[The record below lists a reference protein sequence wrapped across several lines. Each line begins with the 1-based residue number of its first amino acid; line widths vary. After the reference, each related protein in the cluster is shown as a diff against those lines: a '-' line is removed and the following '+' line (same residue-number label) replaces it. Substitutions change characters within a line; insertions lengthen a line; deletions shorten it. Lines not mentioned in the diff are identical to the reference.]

1 MSNLTI
7 ESAKNHP
14 VFNQV
19 LNALITN
26 RFYSELQIE
35 KEKVIIEKDIL
46 DKSIWLA
53 SIISTSIEEEDKYL
67 SSVFGI
73 TLFLEYDSQEYRK
86 TAYIILSRSGNLI
99 ASRFFKEL
107 MTINSITGNLLFNR
121 SFGTMMDFE
130 LGSKIALNEI
140 ESGNGKILGS
150 DYQKHL
156 WNVLTKTNYNTA
168 ISAPTSAG
176 KSFIIQNYIRQTF
189 LNKDSFY
196 VVYIV
201 PTRALISQV
210 SEDFKKILGND
221 VSINTAFIEKENEDK
236 GQFTNKEIFI
246 LTPERTLK
254 LMQYSYENEFSPDLI
269 FIDEVQN
276 IEDDGNRGFLFEY
289 LINEIETYWFKS
301 RKVIAGPFLNN
312 PDVLL
317 KLMFKEVSENLKTM
331 FSPVFQL
338 KISFKPSKINNSIT
352 SKIFFLEKL
361 INTIEVPIDF
371 DYGKD
376 VVQNKLKTTVKILL
390 RFGDK
395 SKNII
400 YLPKANYVEDFAIY
414 LAKAKNND
422 DKKFILSN
430 EILELIDLI
439 KEEIHSDY
447 YLIDTLKVKTA
458 FHHGKLPEII
468 RGELEYLFANG
479 YLDNIICTSTLVEG
493 VNLPAEKVFIPYPKK
508 DGNDLSKFE
517 FGNIVGRAGRI
528 RDALTGTIICLEKS
542 DEDWAEEFFENEPDK
557 EITPAINKI
566 LKYPINELIAA
577 LNQPLDANN
586 KKNEFGVIFL
596 KLKYLKGEQNLIDYL
611 NNKNVDEDS
620 INLIVEN
627 LSERLKGIK
636 IPSELVKL
644 NPSIDPELQNELYLK
659 IKNEGIEKWV
669 FHDHKNFYAR
679 WKKEILI
686 TKSHE
691 ESNFYGQLKNI
702 LFKLDEVFDFNNE
715 AYFKHDISRSL
726 SQMVFYATLWLDNR
740 GFKELIIREINFNAD
755 TKGIIDKENKNDIN
769 KTINEVIKVYSSI
782 ISYVLV
788 KYTKLLSD
796 ILKHILNEEELEKH
810 KQSIS
815 LPTMLEL
822 GTSNT
827 LVLLLISK
835 GISRS
840 IAIKIYKLIP
850 EEEAE
855 NPIDWL
861 SKQKEL
867 NIKNIYNKYLKRKGF
882 LLQDKEI

>member
-1 MSNLTI
+1 MTNLTI
-7 ESAKNHP
+7 KSAKNHP

-19 LNALITN
+19 LNSMITN
-26 RFYSELQIE
+26 RFYSELQVETEKIE
-35 KEKVIIEKDIL
+35 IEKDIL

-73 TLFLEYDSQEYRK
+73 ALFLEYDSQEYRK

-107 MTINSITGNLLFNR
+107 ISIDSITGNLLFKG

-140 ESGNGKILGS
+140 DNGSKKIISS

-156 WNVLTKTNYNTA
+156 WNILIKTNHNVA

-189 LNKDSFY
+189 LTKDSFF

-210 SEDFKKILGND
+210 SEDFKKILGDD
-221 VSINTAFIEKENEDK
+221 VSINTAFIENDNVDKE
-236 GQFTNKEIFI
+236 QFSKKEIFI

-254 LMQYSYENEFSPDLI
+254 LMQYSYENEFFPDLI

-276 IEDDGNRGFLFEY
+276 IEDDGNRGFLLEY
-289 LINEIETYWFKS
+289 LVNEIETNWRKS

-312 PDVLL
+312 PDLLL

-338 KISFKPSKINNSIT
+338 KISLKPSKSSNSV
-352 SKIFFLEKL
+352 SAKIFFRENL
-361 INTIEVPIDF
+361 INTIEVPINF

-376 VVQNKLKTTVKILL
+376 ILKSKLKTTVKVLL

-400 YLPKANYVEDFAIY
+400 YLPKTNYVEDFSNY
-414 LAKAKNND
+414 LTEAKKAND
-422 DKKFILSN
+422 VKYELSN
-430 EILELIDLI
+430 EINELIDLI
-439 KEEIHSDY
+439 KEEIHPDY
-447 YLIDTLKVKTA
+447 YLIDTLRIKSA

-508 DGNDLSKFE
+508 DGDDLSPFE

-528 RDALTGTIICLEKS
+528 RDALTGTIICLEKN
-542 DEDWAEEFFENEPDK
+542 DKDWAEEFFENEPNK
-557 EITPAINKI
+557 EIIPAINKI
-566 LKYPINELIAA
+566 LKYPIDDLVYA
-577 LNQPLDANN
+577 LNQPID
-586 KKNEFGVIFL
+586 KSRKNIEFAVIFL
-596 KLKYLKGEQNLIDYL
+596 KLKHLEGDQKLKDYL
-611 NNKNVDEDS
+611 ISKNVSDQ
-620 INLIVEN
+620 IIQTITNT
-627 LSERLKGIK
+627 LSEKLADITL
-636 IPSELVKL
+636 PNELLKL
-644 NPSIDPELQNELYLK
+644 NPNIDPELQNELYSR
-659 IKNEGIEKWV
+659 IKEEGIENWV
-669 FHDHKNFYAR
+669 FHKNVNFNAR
-679 WKKEILI
+679 WTKDVLSKKTHID
-686 TKSHE
+686 
-691 ESNFYGQLKNI
+691 SNFYGQLRNI
-702 LFKLDEVFDFNNE
+702 LFKLDEIFDFNKE
-715 AYFKHDISRSL
+715 AYFKHKVSRTL
-726 SQMVFYATLWLDNR
+726 PQMVLYAILWLDNKS
-740 GFKELIIREINFNAD
+740 FKDLILREIDFNSD
-755 TKGIIDKENKNDIN
+755 VRGIIDKENKADVNR
-769 KTINEVIKVYSSI
+769 TINEVIKVYSSI

-796 ILKHILNEEELEKH
+796 ILKVILNEEELEKH
-810 KQSIS
+810 KHSIS

-850 EEEAE
+850 EEETE
-855 NPIDWL
+855 NPIIWL

-867 NIKNIYNKYLKRKGF
+867 PIKSIYNKYLKRKGF
-882 LLQDKEI
+882 LFQNED

>member
-1 MSNLTI
+1 MDNVTI

-14 VFNQV
+14 VFKKV

-35 KEKVIIEKDIL
+35 TEKIKIEKDLL

-53 SIISTSIEEEDKYL
+53 SIVSTSLEEEDKYL

-73 TLFLEYDSQEYRK
+73 VLFLEYDSHEYRK

-107 MTINSITGNLLFNR
+107 ISINSITGHLYFKG

-140 ESGNGKILGS
+140 VSGNKKIISS

-156 WNVLTKTNYNTA
+156 WNVLTKTNHNTA

-189 LNKDSFY
+189 LNKDSFF

-221 VSINTAFIEKENEDK
+221 VSINTAFIENEDK
-236 GQFTNKEIFI
+236 DKEQFSNKEIFI

-276 IEDDGNRGFLFEY
+276 VEDEGNRGFFLEY
-289 LINEIETYWFKS
+289 LVNEIETNWGKS

-312 PDVLL
+312 PDELL

-338 KISFKPSKINNSIT
+338 KISLKPTESSNSLLA
-352 SKIFFLEKL
+352 KIFFRENL
-361 INTIEVPIDF
+361 INTIEVPINF
-371 DYGKD
+371 DYRKD
-376 VVQNKLKTTVKILL
+376 VQNNKLKTTVKVLL
-390 RFGDK
+390 RFGEN

-400 YLPKANYVEDFAIY
+400 YLPRTDYAENFSNYLTE
-414 LAKAKNND
+414 AKNAKNE
-422 DKKFILSN
+422 KYELSN
-430 EILELIDLI
+430 EINELIDLI
-439 KEEIHSDY
+439 KEEIHPDY
-447 YLIDTLKVKTA
+447 YLIDTLRIKSA

-468 RGELEYLFANG
+468 RGELEYLFSNG

-493 VNLPAEKVFIPYPKK
+493 VNLPAEKVFVPYPKK
-508 DGNDLSKFE
+508 DTNDLSKFE

-528 RDALTGTIICLEKS
+528 RDALIGTIICIETSNEK
-542 DEDWAEEFFENEPDK
+542 WAEDFFESEPDK
-557 EITPAINKI
+557 EIVPAINKI
-566 LKYPINELIAA
+566 LQYPIEEIITS
-577 LNQPLDANN
+577 LNQTLDDNN
-586 KKNEFGVIFL
+586 KKNEFAVIFL
-596 KLKYLKGEQNLIDYL
+596 KLKFLKGEQSLIDYL
-611 NNKNVDEDS
+611 ILKKLDKNS
-620 INLIVEN
+620 IDLIIKN
-627 LSERLKGIK
+627 LSEKLKEIK
-636 IPSELVKL
+636 IPSDLVKL
-644 NPSIDPELQNELYLK
+644 NPSIDPELQNELYIR
-659 IKNEGIEKWV
+659 IKNEGIDNWV
-669 FHDHKNFYAR
+669 FHEHNNFYAR
-679 WKKEILI
+679 WKKEVLL
-686 TKSHE
+686 TKSHK

-702 LFKLDEVFDFNNE
+702 LFKLDEIFDFRKE
-715 AYFKHDISRSL
+715 AYFKHDIKRSFP
-726 SQMVFYATLWLDNR
+726 QMVLYATLWLDNKS
-740 GFKELIIREINFNAD
+740 FKELIIGEINFNANI
-755 TKGIIDKENKNDIN
+755 KGSIDKENKKDIN

-796 ILKHILNEEELEKH
+796 ILKSILNEEELEKH
-810 KQSIS
+810 KHSIS

-850 EEEAE
+850 EDEVE
-855 NPIDWL
+855 NPINWL

-882 LLQDKEI
+882 LLQDEE

>member
-1 MSNLTI
+1 MYNVTI

-14 VFNQV
+14 VFIKV

-26 RFYSELQIE
+26 RFYSELKIE
-35 KEKVIIEKDIL
+35 AEKVKIEKDLL

-53 SIISTSIEEEDKYL
+53 SIVSTSFEEEDKYL

-73 TLFLEYDSQEYRK
+73 VLFLEYDSHEYRK

-107 MTINSITGNLLFNR
+107 ISINSTTGHLFFKG

-140 ESGNGKILGS
+140 DSGNKKIISS

-156 WNVLTKTNYNTA
+156 WNVLTKTNHNTA

-189 LNKDSFY
+189 LNRDSFF

-210 SEDFKKILGND
+210 SEDFKKILGDD
-221 VSINTAFIEKENEDK
+221 VSINTAFIENEDK
-236 GQFTNKEIFI
+236 DKEQFSNKEIFI

-254 LMQYSYENEFSPDLI
+254 LMQYSYKNEFSPDLI

-276 IEDDGNRGFLFEY
+276 VEDEGNRGFFLEY
-289 LINEIETYWFKS
+289 LVNEIETNWGKS

-312 PDVLL
+312 PDELL

-338 KISFKPSKINNSIT
+338 KISLKPSESNNSLLA
-352 SKIFFLEKL
+352 KIFFRENL
-361 INTIEVPIDF
+361 INTIEVPINF
-371 DYGKD
+371 DYRKD
-376 VVQNKLKTTVKILL
+376 VLSNKLKTTVKVLL
-390 RFGDK
+390 RFGEN

-400 YLPKANYVEDFAIY
+400 YLPRTDYAENFSNYLTE
-414 LAKAKNND
+414 AKNAKNEQYE
-422 DKKFILSN
+422 LSN
-430 EILELIDLI
+430 EINELIDLI
-439 KEEIHSDY
+439 KEEIHPDY
-447 YLIDTLKVKTA
+447 YLIDTLRIKSA

-468 RGELEYLFANG
+468 RGELEYLFSNG

-493 VNLPAEKVFIPYPKK
+493 VNLPAEKVFVPYPKK
-508 DGNDLSKFE
+508 DTNDLSKFE

-528 RDALTGTIICLEKS
+528 RDALIGTIICIETNNEK
-542 DEDWAEEFFENEPDK
+542 WAEDFFESEPDK
-557 EITPAINKI
+557 EIVPAINKI
-566 LKYPINELIAA
+566 LQYPIEEIITS
-577 LNQPLDANN
+577 LNQTLDDNN
-586 KKNEFGVIFL
+586 KKNEFAVIFL

-611 NNKNVDEDS
+611 ILKKLDKNS
-620 INLIVEN
+620 IDLIIKN
-627 LSERLKGIK
+627 LSERLKEIK
-636 IPSELVKL
+636 IPSDLVKL
-644 NPSIDPELQNELYLK
+644 NPSIDPELQNELYIR
-659 IKNEGIEKWV
+659 IKNEGIDNWV
-669 FHDHKNFYAR
+669 FHEHNNFYSR
-679 WKKEILI
+679 WKKEVLL
-686 TKSHE
+686 TKSHK

-702 LFKLDEVFDFNNE
+702 LFKLDEIFDFRKE
-715 AYFKHDISRSL
+715 AYFKHDIKRSFP
-726 SQMVFYATLWLDNR
+726 QMVLYATLWLDNKS
-740 GFKELIIREINFNAD
+740 FKELIIGEINFNANI
-755 TKGIIDKENKNDIN
+755 KGTIDKENKKDIN

-796 ILKHILNEEELEKH
+796 ILKSILNEEELEKH

-850 EEEAE
+850 EEASE
-855 NPIDWL
+855 NPINWL

-882 LLQDKEI
+882 LLQDEE

>member
-1 MSNLTI
+1 MANITI

-14 VFNQV
+14 VFKEV

-35 KEKVIIEKDIL
+35 TEKVKIEKYKL

-53 SIISTSIEEEDKYL
+53 SIISTSTEEEDKYL

-73 TLFLEYDSQEYRK
+73 VLFLEYDSQEYRK

-99 ASRFFKEL
+99 SSMFFKEL
-107 MTINSITGNLLFNR
+107 MTINSITGNLLFLTT
-121 SFGTMMDFE
+121 FGTVMDFE

-140 ESGNGKILGS
+140 ESGNSKIIGS

-176 KSFIIQNYIRQTF
+176 KSFIIQNYIRQ
-189 LNKDSFY
+189 SFITKNSFF

-210 SEDFKKILGND
+210 SEDFKKILNND
-221 VSINTAFIEKENEDK
+221 VSINTVFIEKEGKDVE
-236 GQFTNKEIFI
+236 QFSDKEIFI

-254 LMQYSYENEFSPDLI
+254 LMQYSYENEFTPDLI

-276 IEDDGNRGFLFEY
+276 VEDDGNRGFLFEY
-289 LINEIETYWFKS
+289 LVNEIETNWTKS

-317 KLMFKEVSENLKTM
+317 KLMFKEVSENLSTM

-338 KISFKPSKINNSIT
+338 KISLKPSEIDNSLT
-352 SKIFFLEKL
+352 CKIFFQEKL
-361 INTIEVPIDF
+361 INIIEVPIDF
-371 DYGKD
+371 NYGKD
-376 VVQNKLKTTVKILL
+376 ILKSKLKTTVKVLMI
-390 RFGDK
+390 FGDK

-400 YLPKANYVEDFAIY
+400 YLPKTNYVEDFSNY
-414 LAKAKNND
+414 LTEAKNSG
-422 DKKFILSN
+422 DKKFLLSN

-439 KEEIHSDY
+439 KEEIHPDY
-447 YLIDTLKVKTA
+447 YLIDTLKIKSA

-528 RDALTGTIICLEKS
+528 RDALTGTIICLEKN
-542 DEDWAEEFFENEPDK
+542 EEEWAEEFFENEPDK
-557 EITPAINKI
+557 EIVPAINKI
-566 LKYPINELIAA
+566 LKYPIDELIDA
-577 LNQPLDANN
+577 LNQPIE
-586 KKNEFGVIFL
+586 KNRKNIEFAVIFL
-596 KLKYLKGEQNLIDYL
+596 KLKYLEGDQKLIEYL
-611 NNKNVDEDS
+611 KSKDVEEYVIES
-620 INLIVEN
+620 IINN
-627 LSERLKGIK
+627 LSIKLKDII
-636 IPSELVKL
+636 IPKSLLKL
-644 NPSIDPELQNELYLK
+644 NPSIDPELQNELFLR
-659 IKNEGIEKWV
+659 IKKEGIENWV
-669 FHDHKNFYAR
+669 FHKHENFNAR
-679 WKKEILI
+679 WTKAVLSKK
-686 TKSHE
+686 THV

-715 AYFKHDISRSL
+715 AFFKHDITRSL
-726 SQMVFYATLWLDNR
+726 PQMVFYATLWLDNR
-740 GFKELIIREINFNAD
+740 GFKELIAREINFNAD
-755 TKGIIDKENKNDIN
+755 TKGIIDKKNKSDIN
-769 KTINEVIKVYSSI
+769 KTIKEVIKVYSSI

-796 ILKHILNEEELEKH
+796 ILKSILNEEELEKH

-850 EEEAE
+850 EEEVE
-855 NPIDWL
+855 NPINWL

-867 NIKNIYNKYLKRKGF
+867 KIKNIYNKYLKRKGF
-882 LLQDKEI
+882 LLQEED

>member
-1 MSNLTI
+1 MSNVTI

-35 KEKVIIEKDIL
+35 KEKVKIEKDIL

-73 TLFLEYDSQEYRK
+73 VLFLEYDSQEYRK

-99 ASRFFKEL
+99 ASKFFKEL
-107 MTINSITGNLLFNR
+107 MTINLITGNLLFNR
-121 SFGTMMDFE
+121 SFGTIMDFE

-140 ESGNGKILGS
+140 ESGNGKIIGS

-189 LNKDSFY
+189 LNKDLFF

-210 SEDFKKILGND
+210 SEDFKKLLGKD
-221 VSINTAFIEKENEDK
+221 VSINTAFIEKDNDEKE
-236 GQFTNKEIFI
+236 QFTNKEIFI

-254 LMQYSYENEFSPDLI
+254 LMQYSYENQFSPDLI

-276 IEDDGNRGFLFEY
+276 IEDDGNRGFLMEY
-289 LINEIETYWFKS
+289 LVNEIETSWVKS

-312 PDVLL
+312 PDALL

-338 KISFKPSKINNSIT
+338 KISLKPSENSNSVLAKIYFREN
-352 SKIFFLEKL
+352 L

-371 DYGKD
+371 DYGKEILK
-376 VVQNKLKTTVKILL
+376 NKLKTTVKILL

-400 YLPKANYVEDFAIY
+400 YLPKTNYVEDFSNY
-414 LAKAKNND
+414 LTEAKNAK
-422 DKKFILSN
+422 DKNYELSN
-430 EILELIDLI
+430 EINELIDLI
-439 KEEIHSDY
+439 KEEIHPSY
-447 YLIDTLKVKTA
+447 YLIDTLKIRSA

-508 DGNDLSKFE
+508 DTENLSKFE

-528 RDALTGTIICLEKS
+528 RDALTGTIICLEKA
-542 DEDWAEEFFENEPDK
+542 DEKWAEDFFQSEPDK
-557 EITPAINKI
+557 EILPAINKI
-566 LKYPINELIAA
+566 LQYPIDDIVNA
-577 LNQPLDANN
+577 LNQPIDKSR
-586 KKNEFGVIFL
+586 KKIEFAVIFL
-596 KLKYLKGEQNLIDYL
+596 KLKFLEGDQILMDYLK
-611 NNKNVDEDS
+611 NKEVKNEDIQTITKS
-620 INLIVEN
+620 ISSKLT
-627 LSERLKGIK
+627 GI
-636 IPSELVKL
+636 ELPKELLKL
-644 NPSIDPELQNELYLK
+644 NPSIDPELQNELYLR
-659 IKNEGIEKWV
+659 IKKEGIENWV
-669 FHDHKNFYAR
+669 FHKNDNFNAR
-679 WKKEILI
+679 WTKDILSKKAHID
-686 TKSHE
+686 
-691 ESNFYGQLKNI
+691 SNFYGQLRNI
-702 LFKLDEVFDFNNE
+702 LFKLDEIFDFNKE
-715 AYFKHDISRSL
+715 AYFKHKVSRSL
-726 SQMVFYATLWLDNR
+726 SQMVLYAILWLDNKS
-740 GFKELIIREINFNAD
+740 FKDLIVREINFNSD
-755 TKGIIDKENKNDIN
+755 VRGIIDKNNKADIN

-796 ILKHILNEEELEKH
+796 ILKSILNEEELEKH
-810 KQSIS
+810 KYSIS

-850 EEEAE
+850 EDEVE
-855 NPIDWL
+855 NPINWL

-882 LLQDKEI
+882 LLQDEE

>member
-1 MSNLTI
+1 MINLTI

-14 VFNQV
+14 VFKDV
-19 LNALITN
+19 LNSLITN
-26 RFYSELQIE
+26 RFYTELQVEVQKI
-35 KEKVIIEKDIL
+35 IIEKDKL

-53 SIISTSIEEEDKYL
+53 SIISTSIEENDKYL

-73 TLFLEYDSQEYRK
+73 VLFLEYDSEEYRK
-86 TAYIILSRSGNLI
+86 TAYIILSRAGNLI

-107 MTINSITGNLLFNR
+107 MTINSITGNLLFHTN
-121 SFGTMMDFE
+121 FGTVMDFE

-140 ESGNGKILGS
+140 VSGNGKIIGS

-156 WNVLTKTNYNTA
+156 WNVLTKSNYNTA

-176 KSFIIQNYIRQTF
+176 KSFIIQNYIRQSF
-189 LNKDSFY
+189 ISKDSFF

-210 SEDFKKILGND
+210 SEDFKKVLNPD
-221 VSINTAFIEKENEDK
+221 VSINTAFIEKDGDDIK
-236 GQFTNKEIFI
+236 QFTNKEIFI

-254 LMQYSYENEFSPDLI
+254 LMQYSYENEISPDLI

-276 IEDDGNRGFLFEY
+276 VEDDGNRGFLFEY
-289 LINEIETYWFKS
+289 LINEIETNWGKS

-317 KLMFKEVSENLKTM
+317 KLMFKEASENLKTM

-338 KISFKPSKINNSIT
+338 KISLKPSKDYNSVS
-352 SKIFFLEKL
+352 SKIFFQEKL
-361 INTIEVPIDF
+361 INTIEIPIDF
-371 DYGKD
+371 DYGKEISK
-376 VVQNKLKTTVKILL
+376 NKLKTTVKVLM
-390 RFGDK
+390 RFGEN

-400 YLPKANYVEDFAIY
+400 YLPKTSYVEDFSNY
-414 LAKAKNND
+414 LTEAKNKN
-422 DKKFILSN
+422 DKKYVLSN
-430 EILELIDLI
+430 EIQELIDLI
-439 KEEIHSDY
+439 KEEIHPDY
-447 YLIDTLKVKTA
+447 YLIDTLKIKSA

-493 VNLPAEKVFIPYPKK
+493 VNLPAEKVFIPYPTK
-508 DGNDLSKFE
+508 DTDKLSPFE

-528 RDALTGTIICLEKS
+528 RDALTGTIICLEKN
-542 DEDWAEEFFENEPDK
+542 DEEWAEDFFENEPDK
-557 EITPAINKI
+557 EIIPAINKI
-566 LKYPINELIAA
+566 LKYPINELIAN
-577 LNQPLDANN
+577 LNQSLDENN

-611 NNKNVDEDS
+611 VLKNVDDDS
-620 INLIVEN
+620 INLIINN
-627 LSERLKGIK
+627 LSERLKDIK
-636 IPSELVKL
+636 IPSDLIKL
-644 NPSIDPELQNELYLK
+644 NPSIDPELQNKLYLK
-659 IKNEGIEKWV
+659 IKKEGIENWV
-669 FHDHKNFYAR
+669 FHDHTNFYAR
-679 WKKEILI
+679 WKKEILL
-686 TKSHE
+686 TKSHK

-715 AYFKHDISRSL
+715 AFFKHDISRSL
-726 SQMVFYATLWLDNR
+726 PQMVLYATLWLDNKS
-740 GFKELIIREINFNAD
+740 FKELIYKEIDFNAN
-755 TKGIIDKENKNDIN
+755 TKGIIDKNNKKDIN
-769 KTINEVIKVYSSI
+769 KTIKEVIKVYSSI

-796 ILKHILNEEELEKH
+796 ILKSILNQEELEKH

-850 EEEAE
+850 EDEAE
-855 NPIDWL
+855 NPINWL

-867 NIKNIYNKYLKRKGF
+867 NIKNIYNKYLKRKGY
-882 LLQDKEI
+882 LLQDED

>member
-1 MSNLTI
+1 MYNVTI

-14 VFNQV
+14 VFIEV

-26 RFYSELQIE
+26 RFYSELKIE
-35 KEKVIIEKDIL
+35 AEKVQIEKDIL

-53 SIISTSIEEEDKYL
+53 SIVSTSLEEEDKYL

-73 TLFLEYDSQEYRK
+73 VLFLEYDSHEYRK

-107 MTINSITGNLLFNR
+107 ISINSNTGHLYFKG

-140 ESGNGKILGS
+140 DSGNKKIISS

-156 WNVLTKTNYNTA
+156 WNVLTKTNHNTA

-189 LNKDSFY
+189 LNKDSFF

-210 SEDFKKILGND
+210 SEDFKKILRDD
-221 VSINTAFIEKENEDK
+221 VSINTAFIENEDK
-236 GQFTNKEIFI
+236 DKEQFSNKEIFI

-254 LMQYSYENEFSPDLI
+254 LMQYSYGNEFSPDLI

-276 IEDDGNRGFLFEY
+276 VEDEGNRGFFLEY
-289 LINEIETYWFKS
+289 LVNEIETNWGKS

-312 PDVLL
+312 PDELL

-338 KISFKPSKINNSIT
+338 KISLKPNGNSN
-352 SKIFFLEKL
+352 SVLAKIFFRENL
-361 INTIEVPIDF
+361 INTIEVPINF

-376 VVQNKLKTTVKILL
+376 VLNNKLKTTVKVLL
-390 RFGDK
+390 RFGEN

-400 YLPKANYVEDFAIY
+400 YLPRTDYAENFSNYLTE
-414 LAKAKNND
+414 AKNAKNE
-422 DKKFILSN
+422 KYELSN
-430 EILELIDLI
+430 EINELIDLI
-439 KEEIHSDY
+439 KEEIHPDY
-447 YLIDTLKVKTA
+447 YLIDTLRIKSA

-493 VNLPAEKVFIPYPKK
+493 VNLPAEKVFVPYPKK
-508 DGNDLSKFE
+508 DTNDLSKFE

-528 RDALTGTIICLEKS
+528 RDALIGTIICIETNNEK
-542 DEDWAEEFFENEPDK
+542 WAEDFFESEPDK
-557 EITPAINKI
+557 EIVPAINKI
-566 LKYPINELIAA
+566 LQYPIEEIITS
-577 LNQPLDANN
+577 LNQTLDDNN

-596 KLKYLKGEQNLIDYL
+596 KLKYLKGEQSLIDYL
-611 NNKNVDEDS
+611 ILKKLNKNS
-620 INLIVEN
+620 IDLIIKN
-627 LSERLKGIK
+627 LSERLKEIK
-636 IPSELVKL
+636 IPSDLVKL
-644 NPSIDPELQNELYLK
+644 NPSIDPELQNELYIR
-659 IKNEGIEKWV
+659 IKNEGIDNWV
-669 FHDHKNFYAR
+669 FHEHNNFYAR
-679 WKKEILI
+679 WKKEVLV
-686 TKSHE
+686 TKSHK

-702 LFKLDEVFDFNNE
+702 LFKLDEIFDFRKE
-715 AYFKHDISRSL
+715 AYFKHDIKRSFP
-726 SQMVFYATLWLDNR
+726 QMVLYATLWLDNKS
-740 GFKELIIREINFNAD
+740 FKELIIGEINFNANI
-755 TKGIIDKENKNDIN
+755 KESIDKENKKDIN

-796 ILKHILNEEELEKH
+796 ILKSILNEEELEKH

-850 EEEAE
+850 EEASE
-855 NPIDWL
+855 NPINWL

-867 NIKNIYNKYLKRKGF
+867 KIKNIYNKYLKRKGF
-882 LLQDKEI
+882 LIQDEE

>member
-73 TLFLEYDSQEYRK
+73 VLFLEYDSQEYRK
-86 TAYIILSRSGNLI
+86 AAYIILSRSGNLI

-121 SFGTMMDFE
+121 SFGTIMDFE

-176 KSFIIQNYIRQTF
+176 KSFIIQNYIRQNF
-189 LNKDSFY
+189 LKKDPFY

-221 VSINTAFIEKENEDK
+221 ISINTAFIENENEEK
-236 GQFTNKEIFI
+236 AQFTNKEIFI

-276 IEDDGNRGFLFEY
+276 VEDDGNRGFLMEY
-289 LINEIETYWFKS
+289 LVNEIETNWVKS

-312 PDVLL
+312 PDALL

-338 KISFKPSKINNSIT
+338 KISLKPSENSNSIEA
-352 SKIFFLEKL
+352 KIFFRENL
-361 INTIEVPIDF
+361 INRVEVPLNF
-371 DYGKD
+371 DYRKE
-376 VVQNKLKTTVKILL
+376 VLNNKLKTTIKLL
-390 RFGDK
+390 IRFGEK

-400 YLPKANYVEDFAIY
+400 YLPRTDYAENFSNYLTV
-414 LAKAKNND
+414 AKSQK
-422 DKKFILSN
+422 DKEYELSN
-430 EILELIDLI
+430 EIIELIELI
-439 KEEIHSDY
+439 KEELHPDY
-447 YLIDTLKVKTA
+447 YLIDALRIKSA
-458 FHHGKLPEII
+458 FHHGKLPEIV

-508 DGNDLSKFE
+508 DTNDLSKFE

-528 RDALTGTIICLEKS
+528 RDALTGTIICIETENEK
-542 DEDWAEEFFENEPDK
+542 WAEDFFESEPDK
-557 EITPAINKI
+557 EIVPAINKI
-566 LKYPINELIAA
+566 LQSPIDEIITS
-577 LNQPLDANN
+577 LNQSLDENN
-586 KKNEFGVIFL
+586 KTNEFGVIFL
-596 KLKYLKGEQNLIDYL
+596 KTKYLRGEQLLINYL
-611 NNKNVDEDS
+611 AE
-620 INLIVEN
+620 
-627 LSERLKGIK
+627 
-636 IPSELVKL
+636 
-644 NPSIDPELQNELYLK
+644 
-659 IKNEGIEKWV
+659 
-669 FHDHKNFYAR
+669 
-679 WKKEILI
+679 
-686 TKSHE
+686 
-691 ESNFYGQLKNI
+691 
-702 LFKLDEVFDFNNE
+702 
-715 AYFKHDISRSL
+715 
-726 SQMVFYATLWLDNR
+726 
-740 GFKELIIREINFNAD
+740 KEL
-755 TKGIIDKENKNDIN
+755 DKN
-769 KTINEVIKVYSSI
+769 
-782 ISYVLV
+782 
-788 KYTKLLSD
+788 
-796 ILKHILNEEELEKH
+796 
-810 KQSIS
+810 
-815 LPTMLEL
+815 
-822 GTSNT
+822 
-827 LVLLLISK
+827 
-835 GISRS
+835 
-840 IAIKIYKLIP
+840 
-850 EEEAE
+850 
-855 NPIDWL
+855 
-861 SKQKEL
+861 
-867 NIKNIYNKYLKRKGF
+867 
-882 LLQDKEI
+882 